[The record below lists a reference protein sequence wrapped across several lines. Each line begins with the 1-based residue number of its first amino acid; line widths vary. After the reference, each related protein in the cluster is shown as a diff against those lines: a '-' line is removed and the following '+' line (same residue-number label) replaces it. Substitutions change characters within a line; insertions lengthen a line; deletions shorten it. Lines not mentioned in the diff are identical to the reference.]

1 VENRCKHEIEDL
13 TRRYEKIKI
22 EKEALEKRLKEVV
35 FHKNLQKKS
44 YEQGCPER
52 GVTPPPQSSE
62 ILFFW
67 SIIFEKIV
75 DPPAIFSTSGC
86 PCL

>member
-1 VENRCKHEIEDL
+1 VENQYKNEIEDL

-22 EKEALEKRLKEVV
+22 EKETLEKRLKEVV
-35 FHKNLQKKS
+35 FQKNLQKKS
-44 YEQGCPER
+44 YEPGCPER
-52 GVTPPPQSSE
+52 GVTLPPPQSSE

-75 DPPAIFSTSGC
+75 DLP
-86 PCL
+86 